1 MKRRITKNM
10 FFFFQAEDGIR
21 DLTVTGVQTCALP
34 ILNNATYF
42 TYFEQT
48 RILWLRSAEMN
59 AVRPKHE
66 GIVVAQASCRYLAPI
81 PYPETLRIP
90 MFIGKLGRSSIP
102 TYYEI
107 HGTEARVKYA
117 EGEVVLVW
125 IDRRTGKSLPIP
137 EQVRTLLS

>member
-1 MKRRITKNM
+1 MTRPASAGDTAERRLVLS
-10 FFFFQAEDGIR
+10 AEIPVRWADQDTNGH
-21 DLTVTGVQTCALP
+21 V
-34 ILNNATYF
+34 NNAIYF

-48 RILWLRSAEMN
+48 RILWLRSEAMI

-66 GIVVAQASCRYLAPI
+66 GIVVAQAGCNYLKPI

-117 EGEVVLVW
+117 DGQVVLVW
-125 IDRRTGKSLPIP
+125 VDRRTGKSLPIP
-137 EQVRTLLS
+137 EKVRDLLTS